1 MSLKRVSVLLGKELL
16 QGPKNFILIW
26 VIVAPIL
33 ISLVFSLVFGTL
45 FTEKPKLGI
54 MDEGHSQLVT
64 MVQELDSVITR
75 EYVTVPEMKQAV
87 ESGAVD
93 MGIVLSDGF
102 DSAVTRG
109 ETVKIEAYIWGESLA
124 KHRAILPVTI
134 ADLVRQMGGQE
145 VPVEIESVT
154 LGDEVSIPWSDRL
167 LPLLVLMAVFLGGLM
182 LPSTSIIDEK
192 QKKTL
197 GALVI
202 TPTTIGDV
210 FVAKGLVGVVLS
222 LFMGIAI
229 LVLNQAF
236 GTQPLLLVLVLL
248 LGAVMAVEFGL
259 LAGALIKDVT
269 TLFAIW
275 KFGGILLFGPA
286 IVYMFP
292 QIPEWVGRIFPTYY
306 VIQPIVEISQRGGG
320 WPDIATNVFIL
331 IGLDLIL
338 IGVVMFTT
346 RKTMQFAI

>member
-222 LFMGIAI
+222 LFMGVAI

>member
-1 MSLKRVSVLLGKELL
+1 MNVKRVSTLLGKEFLH
-16 QGPKNFILIW
+16 GSKNYIFIMA
-26 VIVAPIL
+26 IVMPFAIT
-33 ISLVFSLVFGTL
+33 LVVSLVFGTL
-45 FTEKPKLGI
+45 FAEKPRLGI
-54 MDEGHSQLVT
+54 LDEGHSQLVA
-64 MVQELDSVITR
+64 MFQELDSVITK
-75 EYVTVPEMKQAV
+75 EYATTSEIKQAT

-93 MGIVLSDGF
+93 MGIVLPDGF
-102 DSAVTRG
+102 DNAVIRG
-109 ETVKIEAYIWGESLA
+109 ETVTIEAYIWGESLA
-124 KHRAILPVTI
+124 KHRTILPVTI
-134 ADLVRQMGGQE
+134 ADQVRQVGGQE

-154 LGDEVSIPWSDRL
+154 LGDEVSIPWGDRL
-167 LPLLVLMAVFLGGLM
+167 LPFLVLMAVFLGGLM
-182 LPSTSIIDEK
+182 VPATSLINEK
-192 QKKTL
+192 EKKTL
-197 GALVI
+197 EALII

-210 FVAKGLVGVVLS
+210 FVAKGLVGVILS
-222 LFMGIAI
+222 LFVGVAI

-236 GTQPLLLVLVLL
+236 GAQPLLLVMVLL
-248 LGAVMAVEFGL
+248 LGAIMAVEFGL
-259 LAGALIKDVT
+259 IAGALLKDFS
-269 TLFAIW
+269 TLFTIW
-275 KFGGILLFGPA
+275 KTGGIVLFAPA